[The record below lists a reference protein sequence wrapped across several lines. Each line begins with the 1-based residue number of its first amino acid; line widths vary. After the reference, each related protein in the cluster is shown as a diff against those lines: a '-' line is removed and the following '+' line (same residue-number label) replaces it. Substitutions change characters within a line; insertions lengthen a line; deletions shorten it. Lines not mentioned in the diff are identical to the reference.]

1 MATHDAEHPQAERE
15 QPHDADLRP
24 RRRARLRGG
33 GRLGEE
39 DDPRVPREGPGRPD
53 APPRGVG
60 SAEGRALGELR
71 DHAVPLQQARPRSL
85 LPDRSGRAGD
95 GGQRDV
101 LPDRH
106 AVSARR
112 TRHLSEA
119 RLRAVRGRGRD
130 RRRLRR
136 AEGAGARRTRRQLSP
151 DRSTSTARGSSTGR
165 RSSAETHRRSPTCAS
180 PRRSS
185 SSASSTTTSR
195 PGPTSTWPRWKRR
208 SVTRT
213 PSRPRTCAV
222 TSTT

>member
-1 MATHDAEHPQAERE
+1 MRATRTRTCCSRRTCSASSEATPTSTACISPMRSSGSSLAPRRRSPRTARRRTPIADQGGLHGHHDAEHPQAERQ

-53 APPRGVG
+53 AAPRGGG

-106 AVSARR
+106 ALPARR
-112 TRHLSEA
+112 AGHLPERSASGSTRE
-119 RLRAVRGRGRD
+119 
-130 RRRLRR
+130 
-136 AEGAGARRTRRQLSP
+136 
-151 DRSTSTARGSSTGR
+151 RSRPPT
-165 RSSAETHRRSPTCAS
+165 SPTS
-180 PRRSS
+180 
-185 SSASSTTTSR
+185 
-195 PGPTSTWPRWKRR
+195 
-208 SVTRT
+208 
-213 PSRPRTCAV
+213 
-222 TSTT
+222 